1 MAPHAPE
8 EPEAEEPPE
17 EDLEPEKVV
26 QPHFDPTRSMELVWK
41 GQKGDADA
49 INELLRRYDSRMLRV
64 IRIKIP
70 SGMRRL
76 VEPEDVLQETLLVA
90 SRKLGELEIRTP
102 SSILS
107 WMARIAE
114 LQIKSQLEYHS
125 AQKRDPRREQ
135 PLGKDSSDSLDGPGV
150 VVPHR
155 GPSVSQFLAHNELE
169 ARIDREIQALE
180 PPEYREVIVMRDFLE
195 TDWDTI
201 QRHFRR
207 PNERA
212 ARDLYERARRRLRE
226 RLARY
231 V

>member
-1 MAPHAPE
+1 MASHPPE
-8 EPEAEEPPE
+8 EPEPGKS
-17 EDLEPEKVV
+17 LE
-26 QPHFDPTRSMELVWK
+26 PHFDPTRSMELVWR

-49 INELLRRYDSRMLRV
+49 VNELLGRYVPRMLRV

-76 VEPEDVLQETLLVA
+76 IEPEDVLQETLLVA

-114 LQIKSQLEYHS
+114 LQIKSQIEYHS

-135 PLGKDSSDSLDGPGV
+135 PLGKDGNDSLDGPGV
-150 VVPHR
+150 IVPHR

-169 ARIDREIQALE
+169 ARVDREIQALE

-195 TDWDTI
+195 TDWETI
-201 QRHFRR
+201 RKHFHR

-212 ARDLYERARRRLRE
+212 ARDLYERAKRRLRE
-226 RLARY
+226 RLAKY

>member
-1 MAPHAPE
+1 MPDRP
-8 EPEAEEPPE
+8 PEPPSTG
-17 EDLEPEKVV
+17 DDSPLD
-26 QPHFDPTRSMELVWK
+26 FDPTRSMELVWK
-41 GQKGDADA
+41 GQKGDAEA
-49 INELLRRYDSRMLRV
+49 VNELLGRYAARMLRV

-70 SGMRRL
+70 QSMRRL
-76 VEPEDVLQETLLVA
+76 IEPEDVLQETLLVA

-135 PLGKDSSDSLDGPGV
+135 PLGKDSSDSTDGAGV
-150 VVPHR
+150 IVPHR
-155 GPSVSQFLAHNELE
+155 GPTASQYLAHNELE
-169 ARIDREIQALE
+169 ARVDSEIQALE
-180 PPEYREVIVMRDFLE
+180 PPEYREVLVMRDYLE
-195 TDWDTI
+195 ADWETI
-201 QRHFRR
+201 QQHFGR

-212 ARDLYERARRRLRE
+212 ARELYERARRRLRE

-231 V
+231 L